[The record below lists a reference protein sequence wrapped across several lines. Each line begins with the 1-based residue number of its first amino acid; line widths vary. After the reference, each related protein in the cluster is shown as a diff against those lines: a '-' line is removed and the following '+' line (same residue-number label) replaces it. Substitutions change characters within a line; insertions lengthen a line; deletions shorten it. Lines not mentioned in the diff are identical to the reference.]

1 MKTLKTLSF
10 ILLLTVF
17 GCASTEA
24 VLAEFDESVDFDN
37 YNTFVICLDD
47 MFVENVNYPNY
58 DNNEVRELIGNAV
71 ESEMIGKGHKT
82 NVLEPQLQAGFKLLV
97 EEKEATF
104 YDCKE
109 QDEYSYWAE
118 CTINT
123 TIYTEETLVVY
134 VSSFE
139 KNQIIWQASIKC
151 DMSRYNKKKLPEYVN
166 ELVATLFNEYPKVGQ
181 TL

>member
-1 MKTLKTLSF
+1 MKTLKILST
-10 ILLLTVF
+10 ICLLTLF

-24 VLAEFDESVDFDN
+24 VISEFDESVDFDS
-37 YNTFVICLDD
+37 YNTFVLCVDD
-47 MFVENVNYPNY
+47 LFVENTNFPNY
-58 DNNEVRELIGNAV
+58 DNNKVRELIGDAV
-71 ESEMIGKGHKT
+71 EVQMINRGHKT
-82 NVLEPQLQAGFKLLV
+82 NVMDPQLQAGFKLLV

-134 VSSFE
+134 VSDFE
-139 KNQIIWQASIKC
+139 KNQIIWQASMTC
-151 DMSRYNKKKLPEYVN
+151 DMSRYNKKLPGYIN
-166 ELVATLFNEYPKVGQ
+166 ELVETLFNEYPKVGGA
-181 TL
+181 L

>member
-1 MKTLKTLSF
+1 MKTLKTLSIIF
-10 ILLLTVF
+10 LLTLY

-24 VLAEFDESVDFDN
+24 VLAEFDESVDFDS
-37 YNTFVICLDD
+37 YNTFVLCIDD
-47 MFVENVNYPNY
+47 LFVENTNFPNH
-58 DNNEVRELIGNAV
+58 DNNKVRELIGNAV
-71 ESEMIGKGHKT
+71 ENEMINRGHKT
-82 NVLEPQLQAGFKLLV
+82 NVMDPQLQAGFKLLV

-134 VSSFE
+134 VSDFE
-139 KNQIIWQASIKC
+139 KNQIIWQASMTC
-151 DMSRYNKKKLPEYVN
+151 DMSRYNKKLPGYIN
-166 ELVATLFNEYPKVGQ
+166 ELVETLFNEYPKIGGA
-181 TL
+181 L